1 MFKNPPEYDQ
11 LGDELME
18 AAKSGNSGK
27 IVAALKKGADINYRN
42 ENDDTPLLQ
51 AIRMQDLDTA
61 QLLLDRNAIITEEV
75 RAEAAREND
84 PEITALL
91 VTTAKNRADNYTGPN
106 QNLFP

>member
-11 LGDELME
+11 LGDELMK

-51 AIRMQDLDTA
+51 AVRLQDLDTA
-61 QLLLDRNAIITEEV
+61 RLLLDRNALITEEV
-75 RAEAAREND
+75 RAEAARKND
-84 PEITALL
+84 PEVIALL
-91 VTTAKNRADNYTGPN
+91 ETTAKNRADNHQGPN
-106 QNLFP
+106 YDLLH